1 MCLWGKYISLIKW
14 NGKDSNV
21 YIFFWFFFPHSQKRK
36 LQHTLVNQYYPE
48 KSYWLNLIKLLSI
61 CKMIEGHI
69 CCSRVWEFWGMAHCF
84 YIKAGEILRFCLM
97 NVSWEVY
104 VICKCHWLFTCF
116 ELSIMGYMMS
126 VFIQV
131 SSQVW
136 LLNNF
141 VSKNWKV
148 WVGGGLTYSILYHNI

>member
-1 MCLWGKYISLIKW
+1 MLVGKIYLIDKMKWKRFKCLHLFLI
-14 NGKDSNV
+14 
-21 YIFFWFFFPHSQKRK
+21 FFPHSQKRK

-84 YIKAGEILRFCLM
+84 YIKAGEILRCCLM

-104 VICKCHWLFTCF
+104 VTCKCHWLFTCF

-131 SSQVW
+131 SSEVW